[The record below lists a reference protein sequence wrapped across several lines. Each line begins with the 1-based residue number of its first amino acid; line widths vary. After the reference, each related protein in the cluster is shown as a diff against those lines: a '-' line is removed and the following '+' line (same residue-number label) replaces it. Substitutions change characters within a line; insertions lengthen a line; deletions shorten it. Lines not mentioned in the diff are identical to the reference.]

1 MNYNNGDIFWKKFNL
16 STFTNSNND
25 LLELKE
31 KRFQDYH
38 QNQVEAYRAL
48 KVYWLYYPFPEND
61 EYEAFVS
68 HPKHP

>member
-48 KVYWLYYPFPEND
+48 KVY
-61 EYEAFVS
+61 
-68 HPKHP
+68 